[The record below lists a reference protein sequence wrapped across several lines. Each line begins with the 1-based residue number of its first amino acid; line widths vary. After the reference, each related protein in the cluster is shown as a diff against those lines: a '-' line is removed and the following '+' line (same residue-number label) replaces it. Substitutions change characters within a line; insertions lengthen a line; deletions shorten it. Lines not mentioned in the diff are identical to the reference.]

1 MVCHGIFEKS
11 GAVEDKK
18 NFFPSSAIEKKSFRL
33 MMFGRGEKVVAAKNT
48 NEYPRGENMFR
59 PRRTISSLLMATAL
73 AGIPAPVPGAPQP
86 QDSGTTRTLRFVQDD
101 AQDYMVSK
109 IYRLKYVQSNDISP
123 FVQGM
128 IMRYNMNSSV
138 GSIVYGNDNAQML
151 TVTCPAKMMPYVDD
165 FIRKVDRDIKIDGKT
180 PDDVIR
186 GTGITRAVYR
196 PKYRSGQAVLN
207 VLVNSVIGEGPYGS
221 VYAWDANSN
230 QIYWKDNSS
239 NTSYVYQFLGYLDR
253 PAPQINLNFNVY
265 EVRESTLRDIGIEYL
280 AWKNGPGMN
289 IFETAFDVFSVN
301 SAGSIAL
308 QSMAGPAGG
317 FFTAPQFDMS
327 FVRFLQQSGNAE
339 ITNTATLT
347 VSNSDTQSYE
357 LYFSPEMQNIV
368 KSDNDQ
374 SSVAVGAAGNGG
386 APQIYLKIIQPIVNI
401 HYGESQPGY
410 PASEAFSV
418 ADYHPG
424 AYQNFNGTLF
434 FGYDIRTANAVER
447 NNTGA
452 ELVETGNIQG
462 NSLIPLKK
470 EVVLG
475 CWELDQNVDQVIGVP
490 WLCDIPL
497 LKYLFSTTTTSR
509 ERTKVCLTVTAEL
522 LDTAKP
528 DGMKAGELKLIR

>member
-1 MVCHGIFEKS
+1 
-11 GAVEDKK
+11 
-18 NFFPSSAIEKKSFRL
+18 
-33 MMFGRGEKVVAAKNT
+33 MFKHRS
-48 NEYPRGENMFR
+48 PLL
-59 PRRTISSLLMATAL
+59 SLLLGTAII
-73 AGIPAPVPGAPQP
+73 GIPEIAPGAPP
-86 QDSGTTRTLRFVQDD
+86 PSDADTTRTLRFVQDD

-128 IMRYNMNSSV
+128 VMRYNMNSSV
-138 GSIVYGNDNAQML
+138 GSIAYGADNAQML

-165 FIRKVDRDIKIDGKT
+165 FISKVDRNIRIHGKT

-239 NTSYVYQFLGYLDR
+239 NTAYVYQFLGYLDR
-253 PAPQINLNFNVY
+253 PTPQINLHFNVY
-265 EVRESTLRDIGIEYL
+265 EVRDSTLRDIGIEYL

-301 SAGSIAL
+301 SAGSMAL
-308 QSMAGPAGG
+308 QSLAGPAGG

-327 FVRFLQQSGNAE
+327 FIRFLQQSGNAE
-339 ITNTATLT
+339 ITSTATLT
-347 VSNSDTQSYE
+347 VSNSDTESYE

-374 SSVAVGAAGNGG
+374 SSVSVGAAGSDGS
-386 APQIYLKIIQPIVNI
+386 PQIYLKIIRPIVNI

-410 PASEAFSV
+410 PPSEAFAV

-434 FGYDIRTANAVER
+434 FGYDVQTANVVER

-452 ELVETGNIQG
+452 ELVETGTIQG

-475 CWELDQNVDQVIGVP
+475 CWTLDQDVEQVIGVP
-490 WLCDIPL
+490 LLCDIPL

-509 ERTKVCLTVTAEL
+509 ERTNVCLTVTAEL
-522 LDTAKP
+522 LNTAKP
-528 DGMKAGELKLIR
+528 DGMKTGELKQIR